1 MIGIL
6 DYGMG
11 NLGSVSNACAYL
23 GIPARIV
30 TRPDEM
36 DDCAAVIL
44 PGVGAFG
51 DCMKH
56 LVDHGFVEPVRDWIR
71 ADRPFLGICLGLQV
85 LFEGSEE
92 SPGVEGLGVLPGR
105 VVRFTLAREYK
116 VPQIGW
122 NQVRQMKGDCPLFVD
137 VPDGTFFYFV
147 HSFYVDTPESDA
159 IVGVT
164 KYGVDYTSAVWRGR
178 MMAVQ
183 FHPEKSQARGLKLL
197 SNFQDM
203 VTASAQA
210 MQAQQ

>member
-11 NLGSVSNACAYL
+11 NLGSVSNACAFL
-23 GIPARIV
+23 GLDACIVAR
-30 TRPDEM
+30 PEEM
-36 DDCAAVIL
+36 DDCSAVIL

-92 SPGVEGLGVLPGR
+92 SPGVPGLGLLPGR
-105 VVRFTLAREYK
+105 VVRFRVNQELK

-122 NQVRQMKGDCPLFVD
+122 NRVRQSRQDCPLFAEVAD
-137 VPDGTFFYFV
+137 LSFFYFV
-147 HSFYVDTPESDA
+147 HSYYVDTPDRSA

-164 KYGVDYTSAVWRGR
+164 DYGVDYTSAVWRGR

-183 FHPEKSQARGLKLL
+183 FHPEKSQALGLKLL
-197 SNFQDM
+197 QNFQAM
-203 VTASAQA
+203 VTNPSQTAPAQP
-210 MQAQQ
+210 